1 MNIEETVDYHIRATL
16 FKMMRMYNLYAAENG
31 ITQGIGYVLILIT
44 KEGVPATKIAPL
56 MGMGTSSLTRLLK
69 TMETDGLIYRQPDQQ
84 DKRVVRIFLTDKG
97 VQLRE
102 KAKTVVLNFN
112 EKLFNKINKK
122 EMEAFVKVTSIIRD
136 QINDEIEI
144 FQQNKISKKH

>member
-16 FKMMRMYNLYAAENG
+16 FTMMRMYNLLAAENG
-31 ITQGIGYVLILIT
+31 ITQGIAYVLILIN

-69 TMETDGLIYRQPDQQ
+69 KMEVDGLIYRQADEV
-84 DKRVVRIFLTDKG
+84 DKRVVRIFLTEKG

-102 KAKTVVLNFN
+102 KAKAVVLNFN
-112 EKLFNKINKK
+112 EKLFKQISKK
-122 EMEAFVKVTSIIRD
+122 EMEDFVKVSAIIRE
-136 QINDEIEI
+136 QIKNEIEI
-144 FQQNKISKKH
+144 FQENKNS

>member
-16 FKMMRMYNLYAAENG
+16 FKMMRMYNLYATENG

-69 TMETDGLIYRQPDQQ
+69 KMENDDLVYRQTDEV
-84 DKRVVRIFLTDKG
+84 DKRVVRIFLTEKG

-102 KAKTVVLNFN
+102 KAKAVVLNFN
-112 EKLFNKINKK
+112 EKLFKQISKK
-122 EMEAFVKVTSIIRD
+122 EMEDFVKVSAIIRA
-136 QINDEIEI
+136 QIKNEIEI
-144 FQQNKISKKH
+144 FQENKNS